1 MSGGNQQKIILARW
15 LFSKARV
22 LVLDEPTQGVDVGA
36 RIEVYRI
43 INELTAMGIAIIL
56 ISSDY
61 PELLAMSDR
70 ITIMRGGRI
79 LEITNANELSEYR
92 LLEIASGVNNSP
104 ERRSHENSISRL
116 LRSPVMGPLIS
127 LFIVSAVVSLTTDRF
142 LMLDN
147 LNNVAL
153 QASIVAIIG
162 IGSTLVIVTGGIDL
176 SPGSAVALLTMI
188 MATLIKFNGLSVPV
202 AGLIVLLLGA
212 FMGAFNGVL
221 ASYGRIPSFIVTLA
235 TMSIFRGIAFL
246 FNKGSPIF
254 SVSPY
259 LEPIF
264 YGKLFGIALPFY
276 YVVIFYAL
284 AWAFLRYTI
293 TGRAIYAIGG
303 NEAASRLSGIN
314 VNRTRLLAFIIAGL
328 LAAVGSILMT
338 ARLNSGS
345 PNYGVGTELQAIG
358 AAVVGGASL
367 AGGYAHVVATMV
379 GALIIVVVQNGLNL
393 NAVPTSWQNITL
405 GMIIILA
412 VFLDRWREDFG
423 RVVGRL
429 WARIVPQKRVRA
441 TADSPDSGRISSGRF
456 GLSDPPASFNQNG
469 GV

>member
-1 MSGGNQQKIILARW
+1 
-15 LFSKARV
+15 
-22 LVLDEPTQGVDVGA
+22 
-36 RIEVYRI
+36 
-43 INELTAMGIAIIL
+43 
-56 ISSDY
+56 
-61 PELLAMSDR
+61 
-70 ITIMRGGRI
+70 MR
-79 LEITNANELSEYR
+79 A
-92 LLEIASGVNNSP
+92 
-104 ERRSHENSISRL
+104 SISRL

-127 LFIVSAVVSLTTDRF
+127 LFIVSAIVSLTTDRF

-212 FMGAFNGVL
+212 LMGALNGIL

-235 TMSIFRGIAFL
+235 TMSIFRGVAFL

-264 YGKLFGIALPFY
+264 YGKLFSIALPFY

-429 WARIVPQKRVRA
+429 WARIVPQKRARA
-441 TADSPDSGRISSGRF
+441 TADPPDSRESRQDDS
-456 GLSDPPASFNQNG
+456 A
-469 GV
+469 

>member
-1 MSGGNQQKIILARW
+1 M
-15 LFSKARV
+15 
-22 LVLDEPTQGVDVGA
+22 PTSV
-36 RIEVYRI
+36 
-43 INELTAMGIAIIL
+43 
-56 ISSDY
+56 
-61 PELLAMSDR
+61 
-70 ITIMRGGRI
+70 
-79 LEITNANELSEYR
+79 
-92 LLEIASGVNNSP
+92 
-104 ERRSHENSISRL
+104 SRL

-127 LFIVSAVVSLTTDRF
+127 LFVVSVIVSLSTDRF

-202 AGLIVLLLGA
+202 AALIVLLLGA
-212 FMGAFNGVL
+212 LMGALNGVL

-235 TMSIFRGIAFL
+235 TMSIFRGTAFL
-246 FNKGSPIF
+246 FNNGSPIF
-254 SVSPY
+254 SVSPS
-259 LEPIF
+259 LEPFF
-264 YGKLFGIALPFY
+264 YGKLFGVALPFY
-276 YVVIFYAL
+276 YVVVFYAF

-303 NEAASRLSGIN
+303 NEAAARLSGIN

-367 AGGYAHVVATMV
+367 AGGYAHVVSTMV
-379 GALIIVVVQNGLNL
+379 GAAIIMVVQNGLNL
-393 NAVPTSWQNITL
+393 NAVPASWQNITL
-405 GMIIILA
+405 GIIIILA

-423 RVVGRL
+423 RALGRL
-429 WARIVPQKRVRA
+429 WARVVVQKRVSARA
-441 TADSPDSGRISSGRF
+441 
-456 GLSDPPASFNQNG
+456 DPPDTEESRQDNSA
-469 GV
+469 